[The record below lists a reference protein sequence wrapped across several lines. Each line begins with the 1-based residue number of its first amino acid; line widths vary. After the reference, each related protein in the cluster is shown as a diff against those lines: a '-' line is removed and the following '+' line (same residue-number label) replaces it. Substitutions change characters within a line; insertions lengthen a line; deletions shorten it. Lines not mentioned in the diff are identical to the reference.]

1 MCRSAT
7 TCVQPATTSIRQAT
21 PNSLHIRQAHC
32 YIARLGNI
40 SNPRQGGVLQLVRA
54 RCVSIKC
61 VPIGLA
67 EQGYNTLFRVLNG
80 PNVPF
85 PQSRRLPFYSETLAI
100 SLLERVKVA
109 ESRGMRDLDSRESMP
124 NLQAQHAKITPTQL
138 GANNKGRES
147 ARTFGSIIFRY
158 RTWIPLVVK

>member
-7 TCVQPATTSIRQAT
+7 TCVQPATRSIRQTT

-61 VPIGLA
+61 VPIVLA
-67 EQGYNTLFRVLNG
+67 EHGYNTFFRVLDG
-80 PNVPF
+80 PPF
-85 PQSRRLPFYSETLAI
+85 RSRSLTLA
-100 SLLERVKVA
+100 SLQRNARNLPAREGRGRREPRNARFGLARVNA
-109 ESRGMRDLDSRESMP
+109 ESASPARQG
-124 NLQAQHAKITPTQL
+124 N
-138 GANNKGRES
+138 AN
-147 ARTFGSIIFRY
+147 AIGSQ
-158 RTWIPLVVK
+158 